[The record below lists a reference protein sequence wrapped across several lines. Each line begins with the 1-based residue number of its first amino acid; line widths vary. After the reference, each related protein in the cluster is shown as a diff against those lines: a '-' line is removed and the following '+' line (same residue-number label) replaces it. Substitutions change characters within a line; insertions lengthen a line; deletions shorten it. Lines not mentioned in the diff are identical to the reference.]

1 MADRPDRTRAS
12 SGDAR
17 VWVRAIAAAA
27 LVVLGMRLTLPQ
39 GLQAG
44 FVVAALLLPV
54 WWGALRRHRWGVP
67 FMAVGL
73 AAVALGLWLG
83 VANAGDHVASSP
95 STVPMTITLLG
106 TLLGVGLFSWG
117 TEVLTPERAV
127 LWFGIGLALGF
138 SAGTPLFASNPW
150 KFGFA
155 LPVTV
160 IALALA
166 ARFGRRWELGVLLA
180 LTVIAA
186 LSDFRSA
193 FGLLLLAALLV
204 FAQLAIVRPHRRPSF
219 AAVLVGLGVL
229 GVVVFQLGQAL
240 IIDGYLGLATQA
252 RSVEQL
258 RVSGSLI
265 LGGRPELAATVAL
278 MEHHPWGFGAG
289 VVPSADDILIAKEGM
304 SSIGYQP
311 DNGYVE
317 RFMFGGH
324 FELHSVVGDLW
335 AQSGI
340 VGLVLA
346 AMIPGL
352 LAVGVVRRI
361 ADGTAS
367 GILLY
372 TAAQSTWNL
381 FFAPF
386 YSAFPTLVIAL
397 ALAFVPIAR
406 DGVDRLG
413 TPRVGTRR
421 FATRGLGVARFSLGA
436 TPPPTSSRR
445 SRG

>member
-1 MADRPDRTRAS
+1 MTELRVGPAARTADFGAPRRTGR
-12 SGDAR
+12 GDAR
-17 VWVRAIAAAA
+17 TWVRVLAAAS
-27 LVVLGMRLTLPQ
+27 LVVLGARLTLPQ

-44 FVVAALLLPV
+44 FVVAAVLSPV

-67 FMAVGL
+67 FMSLGL
-73 AAVALGLWLG
+73 AATAAGIWLG
-83 VANAGDHVASSP
+83 VANTSDHELSS
-95 STVPMTITLLG
+95 SAALPMTVILLG
-106 TLLGVGLFSWG
+106 TLLSVGLFLWAQ
-117 TEVLTPERAV
+117 EALTPERAV

-138 SAGTPLFASNPW
+138 TPDTPLFASNPW

-166 ARFGRRWELGVLLA
+166 ARFGRRWELAVLVA
-180 LTVIAA
+180 LTIVAA

-204 FAQLAIVRPHRRPSF
+204 FAQVAIVRPHRRPSPV
-219 AAVLVGLGVL
+219 AVLVGLGAL

-240 IIDGYLGLATQA
+240 ILDGYLGLATQT
-252 RSVEQL
+252 RSIEQL
-258 RVSGSLI
+258 RGSGSLI
-265 LGGRPELAATVAL
+265 LGGRPELAATGAL
-278 MEHHPWGFGAG
+278 MQHHPWGFGAG
-289 VVPSADDILIAKEGM
+289 SVPTPDDIRLAKEGM
-304 SSIGYQP
+304 NGIGYQP

-324 FELHSVVGDLW
+324 FELHSVFGDLW

-340 VGLVLA
+340 VGLALVTAVLV
-346 AMIPGL
+346 L
-352 LAVGVVRRI
+352 LAVGVIRRI
-361 ADGTAS
+361 AEGTAS
-367 GILLY
+367 GILLF

-397 ALAFVPIAR
+397 ALAFVPVERFTGGPI
-406 DGVDRLG
+406 V
-413 TPRVGTRR
+413 RR
-421 FATRGLGVARFSLGA
+421 WSSFR
-436 TPPPTSSRR
+436 PTD
-445 SRG
+445 

>member
-1 MADRPDRTRAS
+1 MTLLRAAPPAPVADRPDRTRAS

-54 WWGALRRHRWGVP
+54 WWGSLRRHRWGVA
-67 FMAVGL
+67 FMVAGL
-73 AAVALGLWLG
+73 LAVALGFWLG
-83 VANAGDHVASSP
+83 VANSGDHVSSSS
-95 STVPMTITLLG
+95 STVPMTVVLVG
-106 TLLGVGLFSWG
+106 TLFGVGLLLWG

-138 SAGTPLFASNPW
+138 SSGTPLFASNPW

-166 ARFGRRWELGVLLA
+166 ARYGRRWELAVLLT
-180 LTVIAA
+180 LTIVAA

-219 AAVLVGLGVL
+219 AAVLIGLGVL

-240 IIDGYLGLATQA
+240 ILDGYLGLATQS

-265 LGGRPELAATVAL
+265 LGGRPELAATAAL

-289 VVPSADDILIAKEGM
+289 VVPTAGDIQVAKEGM

-335 AQSGI
+335 AQSGLM
-340 VGLVLA
+340 GLVLSA
-346 AMIPGL
+346 VVFGVL
-352 LAVGVVRRI
+352 VVGVVRRI
-361 ADGTAS
+361 ADGSAS

-372 TAAQSTWNL
+372 TAAQSSWNL

-386 YSAFPTLVIAL
+386 YSAFPTLVVAL
-397 ALAFVPIAR
+397 ALAFLP
-406 DGVDRLG
+406 
-413 TPRVGTRR
+413 
-421 FATRGLGVARFSLGA
+421 VAREGVQRFRVGA
-436 TPPPTSSRR
+436 TPRLPSSHR
-445 SRG
+445 STG

>member
-1 MADRPDRTRAS
+1 MTLLRAAPSAPAADRPHRTRAS
-12 SGDAR
+12 SGDPRAWAR
-17 VWVRAIAAAA
+17 ALAAAA
-27 LVVLGMRLTLPQ
+27 LVVLGMRFTLPQ
-39 GLQAG
+39 GMQVG

-54 WWGALRRHRWGVP
+54 WWGSLRRHRGAVA
-67 FMAVGL
+67 FMTVGL
-73 AAVALGLWLG
+73 LAVVLGLWLG
-83 VANAGDHVASSP
+83 VANSGDHVSAS
-95 STVPMTITLLG
+95 STVPMTVILVG
-106 TLLGVGLFSWG
+106 TLFGVGLFLWG
-117 TEVLTPERAV
+117 TEVLTPDRAV

-138 SAGTPLFASNPW
+138 SSATPLFASNPW

-166 ARFGRRWELGVLLA
+166 ARYGRRWELAVLMV
-180 LTVIAA
+180 LTLVAA

-219 AAVLVGLGVL
+219 AAVLLGLGVL

-240 IIDGYLGLATQA
+240 ILDGYLGLATQA

-289 VVPSADDILIAKEGM
+289 VVPTADDIRIAKEGM

-340 VGLVLA
+340 AGLALA
-346 AMIPGL
+346 AIVLGV
-352 LAVGVVRRI
+352 LAVGVIRRI

-372 TAAQSTWNL
+372 AAAQSSWNL

-397 ALAFVPIAR
+397 ALAFAP
-406 DGVDRLG
+406 
-413 TPRVGTRR
+413 
-421 FATRGLGVARFSLGA
+421 VAREGLDTFRVGA
-436 TPPPTSSRR
+436 TPRLRSSRR
-445 SRG
+445 TTG

>member
-1 MADRPDRTRAS
+1 MTQLKVGPTARSTGLAPPHRTD

-17 VWVRAIAAAA
+17 TWVRVLAGAS
-27 LVVLGMRLTLPQ
+27 LVVLGARLSLPQ

-44 FVVAALLLPV
+44 FVVAAVLSPV

-67 FMAVGL
+67 FMT
-73 AAVALGLWLG
+73 LGLVATAAGIWLG
-83 VANAGDHVASSP
+83 IANAGDHEL
-95 STVPMTITLLG
+95 STSATLPMTIILLG
-106 TLLGVGLFSWG
+106 TLLSIGLFLWAQ
-117 TEVLTPERAV
+117 EALTPERAV

-138 SAGTPLFASNPW
+138 SPDTPLFASNPW

-166 ARFGRRWELGVLLA
+166 ARFGRRWELAILVA
-180 LTVIAA
+180 LTIVAA

-204 FAQLAIVRPHRRPSF
+204 FAQMAIVRPHRRPSA
-219 AAVLVGLGVL
+219 AAVVIALGVL

-240 IIDGYLGLATQA
+240 ILDGYLGLATQA

-265 LGGRPELAATVAL
+265 LGGRPELAATTAL
-278 MEHHPWGFGAG
+278 MQHHPWGFGAG
-289 VVPSADDILIAKEGM
+289 SVPTPDDIRLAKEGM
-304 SSIGYQP
+304 SGIGYQP

-324 FELHSVVGDLW
+324 FELHSVIGDLW

-340 VGLVLA
+340 VGLALVAVVLVV
-346 AMIPGL
+346 
-352 LAVGVVRRI
+352 LAVGVIRHI

-367 GILLY
+367 GILLF
-372 TAAQSTWNL
+372 TAAQSMWNL
-381 FFAPF
+381 FFSPF

-397 ALAFVPIAR
+397 TLAFVP
-406 DGVDRLG
+406 LG
-413 TPRVGTRR
+413 R
-421 FATRGLGVARFSLGA
+421 FTGGA
-436 TPPPTSSRR
+436 TARRR
-445 SRG
+445 SSLRPTD

>member
-1 MADRPDRTRAS
+1 MTLLRAAPSAPAADRPHRTRAS
-12 SGDAR
+12 SGDSRAWAR
-17 VWVRAIAAAA
+17 ALAAAA
-27 LVVLGMRLTLPQ
+27 LVVLGMRFTLPQ
-39 GLQAG
+39 GMQAG

-54 WWGALRRHRWGVP
+54 WWGSLRRHHWGVA
-67 FMAVGL
+67 FMTVGL
-73 AAVALGLWLG
+73 LAVVLGLWLG
-83 VANAGDHVASSP
+83 VANSGDHVSAS
-95 STVPMTITLLG
+95 STVPMTVILVG
-106 TLLGVGLFSWG
+106 TLFGVGLFLWG
-117 TEVLTPERAV
+117 TEVLTPDRAV
-127 LWFGIGLALGF
+127 LWFGVGLALGF
-138 SAGTPLFASNPW
+138 STATPLFASNPW

-166 ARFGRRWELGVLLA
+166 ARYGRRWELAVLIA
-180 LTVIAA
+180 LTIVAA

-193 FGLLLLAALLV
+193 FGLLLLATLLV

-219 AAVLVGLGVL
+219 AAVLLGLGAL

-240 IIDGYLGLATQA
+240 ILDGYLGLATQA

-289 VVPSADDILIAKEGM
+289 VVPTADDIRIAKEGM
-304 SSIGYQP
+304 SGIGYQP

-340 VGLVLA
+340 VGLALVAIVL
-346 AMIPGL
+346 GV

-372 TAAQSTWNL
+372 AAAQSSWNL

-397 ALAFVPIAR
+397 ALAFVP
-406 DGVDRLG
+406 
-413 TPRVGTRR
+413 
-421 FATRGLGVARFSLGA
+421 VAREGHDRFRVGA
-436 TPPPTSSRR
+436 TPPLPSSRR
-445 SRG
+445 PTG